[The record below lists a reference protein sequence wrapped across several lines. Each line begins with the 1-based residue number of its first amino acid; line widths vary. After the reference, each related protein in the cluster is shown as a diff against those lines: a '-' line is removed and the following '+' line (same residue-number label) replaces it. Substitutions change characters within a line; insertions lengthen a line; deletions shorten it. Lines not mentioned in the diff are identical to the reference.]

1 MRRLEG
7 KAAFVTGAAQGFG
20 QAIAETFAREG
31 AHVVVADLQQD
42 KAEAVAKAIG
52 PNALALRCDVSRAAD
67 VEAAAKASISAFGR
81 VDIVVNN
88 AGTTHRNQ
96 PMLDVEEAEFDK
108 VFAVNVKSIY
118 LTARAFVPH
127 FRENGGGVIVN
138 IGSTAGIR
146 PRPGLAWYNATKGG
160 RESPHE
166 IHGGRA
172 RTRQDPGRG
181 ARPGC
186 RRDAA
191 ARPVHGRGHA
201 GEAGRVSGEHTVGP
215 PVATTGHRQCG
226 AVSRLGRSVDDY
238 GLGARGR
245 WRTLHLT
252 PR

>member
-96 PMLDVEEAEFDK
+96 SMLDVEEAEFDK

-127 FRENGGGVIVN
+127 FRRNGGGVIVN

-146 PRPGLAWYNATKGG
+146 PRPGLAWYNATKGAVNLVTKSMAVELAPDKIRVVALAPVAGETPLLVQFMGEDTPEKRAAFRASIPLG
-160 RESPHE
+160 RLSQPQDIANAAMFLASDEASMITGSVLE
-166 IHGGRA
+166 VDGGR
-172 RTRQDPGRG
+172 
-181 ARPGC
+181 C
-186 RRDAA
+186 I
-191 ARPVHGRGHA
+191 
-201 GEAGRVSGEHTVGP
+201 
-215 PVATTGHRQCG
+215 
-226 AVSRLGRSVDDY
+226 
-238 GLGARGR
+238 
-245 WRTLHLT
+245 
-252 PR
+252 